1 MHRNFGIGTLAA
13 LAQAIARDKTAQAA
27 LDAVPGPEDY
37 PEHLRDEEDEALDE
51 LAFAPCASDAEFLEK
66 AALPIRSASYNM
78 GLTGQWRQLRLYRH
92 RRRMSLLSGERM
104 TLRLSYPTYKLR
116 ALCWVLR
123 RLRAGRLSWPE
134 GW

>member
-1 MHRNFGIGTLAA
+1 
-13 LAQAIARDKTAQAA
+13 
-27 LDAVPGPEDY
+27 
-37 PEHLRDEEDEALDE
+37 
-51 LAFAPCASDAEFLEK
+51 
-66 AALPIRSASYNM
+66 
-78 GLTGQWRQLRLYRH
+78 
-92 RRRMSLLSGERM
+92 MSLLSGEPM